1 MNHTSF
7 TWNNK
12 SFYLDGKPFRIYSGA
27 IHYFRSLP
35 EKWEELL
42 QKLKD
47 MGFNTVE
54 TYIAWNLHEKKQG
67 EFDFSGRLDF
77 ERFLSIAEKLG
88 LYAIVRPGPYIC
100 AEWDFGGFP
109 AWLLENES
117 IRFRTSDPVLT
128 SAIEAYMDELIPRLK
143 KHLVTN
149 GGNVLLVAAENEY
162 GSFGND
168 HDYMEW
174 SARILEERGIDVP
187 VFTSDGHRQMFLNG
201 GHAGNRLCCL
211 DFGLKGEITEDFY
224 KPMENTLP
232 DAPRMN
238 MEHWIGSF
246 DRWGIPRKPY
256 DAEIVAREVES
267 NLALGANFNMYM
279 FHGGTNFGF
288 YNGAISFH
296 DDPNNPAKTT
306 YYPETTN
313 YDYDAPL
320 TEWGE
325 CTPKY
330 FAIQRVME
338 KHLGKKLSTPAPVPV
353 QNLGEVTLSF
363 AGGLF
368 ENLDAIGTHH
378 KSNQLFSM
386 EHFGQGYGYILYR
399 TKIDGIIDPKFLIF
413 GTVHDRMHV
422 YFNGIHRATLFRGEE
437 KNYIDCSEWLENGG
451 TLDLLVEN
459 MGRLRSVPE
468 ILAGDRKG
476 ILDHVYVKASC
487 YQFLSGWDVWTLSME
502 DLNGLKNASEKPTEL
517 PAFYRGTFQSPEKK
531 DCFIHPDGFTKGFI
545 VVNGFNLGRY
555 WSKGP
560 QYSLYLPASLLK
572 DENEILVFD
581 EYPTSA
587 PRVGIHDY
595 HELNRIPE

>member
-7 TWNNK
+7 TWKNK

-42 QKLKD
+42 GKLRD

-54 TYIAWNLHEKKQG
+54 TYVAWNLHEPKRGQ
-67 EFDFSGRLDF
+67 FDFSGRLDF
-77 ERFLSIAEKLG
+77 ERFLSTAEKLG

-100 AEWDFGGFP
+100 AEWEFGGFP
-109 AWLLENES
+109 AWLLENEG
-117 IRFRTSDPVLT
+117 IRFRTSDPVLMA
-128 SAIEAYMDELIPRLK
+128 AIEAYMDELVPRLK

-149 GGNVLLVAAENEY
+149 GGNVLMLAAENEY
-162 GSFGND
+162 GSFGYD
-168 HDYMEW
+168 HEYMEW
-174 SARILEERGIDVP
+174 SARILEDRGIDVP
-187 VFTSDGHRQMFLNG
+187 VFTSDGQRQMFLNG

-211 DFGLKGEITEDFY
+211 DFGLKGEITEEFY
-224 KPMENTLP
+224 KPLESTMP

-238 MEHWIGSF
+238 MEHWIGNF

-256 DAEIVAREVES
+256 DAEIVAHEVES

-296 DDPNNPAKTT
+296 DDPTDPSKTT
-306 YYPETTN
+306 YYAETTN

-338 KHLGKKLSTPAPVPV
+338 KHLGKKLPTPAPVPI
-353 QNLGEVTLSF
+353 QNLGEVKLSP

-368 ENLDAIGTHH
+368 ENLDTVGTHH
-378 KSNQLFSM
+378 KSNQLFPM

-399 TKIDGIIDPKFLIF
+399 TKIEGMLDPKFLIF
-413 GTVHDRMHV
+413 GTVRDRMHV
-422 YFNGIHRATLFRGEE
+422 YFNGIHRATVFRGDE
-437 KNYIDCSEWLENGG
+437 KQYVDCADWLENGG

-468 ILAGDRKG
+468 MLMGDRKG
-476 ILDHVYVKASC
+476 ILDHVYLKASC
-487 YQFLSGWDVWTLSME
+487 YQFLSNWDVWTLPME
-502 DLNGLKNASEKPTEL
+502 ALDGLEAGSEQPANL
-517 PAFYRGTFQSPEKK
+517 PAFYRGSFKSPEKK

-555 WSKGP
+555 WNKGP
-560 QYSLYLPASLLK
+560 QYSLYLPAPLLK
-572 DENEILVFD
+572 DENEILIFD
-581 EYPTSA
+581 EYPTSD
-587 PRVGIHDY
+587 PRVNIRDY
-595 HELNRIPE
+595 HELNRISR